1 MKVTS
6 PPSLEN
12 SVTPVTRVTN
22 KINLLILLT
31 LNRVTHINFPLDTP
45 CNGASTCNEKVLF
58 TLLPV
63 GLWPESLR
71 HTSRWMRLQKEGR
84 GNGPSVRDRGSYA

>member
-22 KINLLILLT
+22 KSNLLILLIF
-31 LNRVTHINFPLDTP
+31 NRVTRINLPLDTP
-45 CNGASTCNEKVLF
+45 CNGAATCNEKVF
-58 TLLPV
+58 FNLLPV